1 MLHYDKVVEKT
12 EYELVQPGEYEVTL
26 NAEWKQTRV
35 GDNYINCVFKIRKDV
50 EQDFGGRIVFDGI
63 YKNKNTGEL
72 QPSKING
79 ILAAIP
85 NAKQDF
91 ESYDELIQYINDQ
104 NMIVEINIQKADPS
118 VVGSKDKNVIKY
130 LSYKQSE
137 VGVQLQEQPSDASN
151 NVLPF

>member
-12 EYELVQPGEYEVTL
+12 EFELVQPGEYEVTL
-26 NAEWKQTRV
+26 NAEWKQTRM
-35 GDNYINCVFKIRKDV
+35 GENYINCVFKVRKDV

-72 QPSKING
+72 QPAKING

-118 VVGSKDKNVIKY
+118 VVGSKDKNIIKY

-137 VGVQLQEQPSDASN
+137 VGVQLKESTSEN
-151 NVLPF
+151 EVLPF